1 LMPLSTRTSFEIIA
15 DFLIADREGSE
26 GLTAPDRRL
35 AKIGSLLAIDP
46 CGLDLRAAFR
56 EALEAGWSLNMLQT
70 LLIHAVGYLGVIRMR
85 SAHQGLMVVLNETG
99 NAIEAGTPVEL
110 DRTQRVALGS
120 RLYDRFDPGRQIE
133 QAKLFE
139 PLSATYYPRAMEL
152 SGLTLA
158 PPALALRE
166 RQIMTIAMLSCLGG
180 QSDQLRFH
188 LAVALRNGV
197 ERETLAGILILVQ
210 AYAGMPRANTA
221 ATLALEALR
230 EEGQSHADNSRAKG

>member
-1 LMPLSTRTSFEIIA
+1 MPVSTRTSFEIITG
-15 DFLIADREGSE
+15 FLIADREGPE

-35 AKIGSLLAIDP
+35 AKIGSLLALDP
-46 CGLDLRAAFR
+46 AGMDLRAAFC
-56 EALEAGWSLNMLQT
+56 EALEAGSSLNMLQAM
-70 LLIHAVGYLGVIRMR
+70 LIHAVGYLGVIRMR
-85 SAHQGLMVVLNETG
+85 YAHQGLMAVLNEAG
-99 NAIEAGTPVEL
+99 SAIEAGPVEL
-110 DRTQRVALGS
+110 DRTLRVALGS
-120 RLYDRFDPGRQIE
+120 RLYDRFDPGRQSE

-158 PPALALRE
+158 PPDLTLRE

-221 ATLALEALR
+221 ATLTLEVLR
-230 EEGQSHADNSRAKG
+230 EVGQSHGVATKLPS

>member
-1 LMPLSTRTSFEIIA
+1 MTVPTRTSFEIIT
-15 DFLIADREGSE
+15 DFLIADREGPE

-46 CGLDLRAAFR
+46 AGTDLRAAFC
-56 EALEAGWSLNMLQT
+56 EALEAGSSLNMLQAM
-70 LLIHAVGYLGVIRMR
+70 LLHAVGYLGVIRMR
-85 SAHQGLMVVLNETG
+85 YAHQGLMAVLNEAG
-99 NAIEAGTPVEL
+99 SEIEAGGPVES
-110 DRTQRVALGS
+110 DRTLRVALGS
-120 RLYDRFDPGRQIE
+120 QLYDRFDPGRQIE

-188 LAVALRNGV
+188 LAVALRNEV

-221 ATLALEALR
+221 ATLTLEVLR
-230 EEGQSHADNSRAKG
+230 DAGQSHGVYPL